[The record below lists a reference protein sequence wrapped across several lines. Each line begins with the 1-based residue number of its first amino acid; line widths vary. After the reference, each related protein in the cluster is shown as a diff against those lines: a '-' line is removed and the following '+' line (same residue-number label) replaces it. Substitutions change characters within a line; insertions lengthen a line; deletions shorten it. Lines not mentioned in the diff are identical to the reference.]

1 MNNTTKR
8 AYVLYIFILAFI
20 VGLGF
25 MVFSFYVNGDEWA
38 AKTVNRHVY
47 SSGQIANAGSIYDRN
62 GTPLAYSEDGK
73 RKYNESKS
81 IRKSTLHAV
90 GDTASFIAT
99 GVQSIY
105 SSELSGYDFVNGVYN
120 LKKYG
125 KGNDIALTLDANVC
139 KVAYEA
145 LGSRKGTVGV
155 YNYRT
160 GEIICMVSTPTY
172 DPSNKPTN
180 MSDNPDYEGVY
191 LNRFISGVYTPG
203 STFKAVTAICAL
215 QNIPDLSSR
224 TFKCTGKYHTAS
236 GDVICNDVH
245 GTVTFEQ
252 AFNRSCN
259 SAFAELSIELGKNKL
274 TQTAEQLG
282 FNVKESLGQ
291 TPVAKSTFDISKTS
305 AVDLGWAGIGQY
317 TTLANPCHMM
327 TIMGAIA
334 NGGTAIKPYYVASI
348 TSPSGMVTQLGQTV
362 QSESIT
368 LDSTVA
374 NRMREYMRSN
384 VVNYYGDSTFPGLK
398 MCGKTGTAQ
407 IDDGE
412 PHSWFVGFSANPE
425 TPYAVVCVAENSGYG
440 LATAGKISNK
450 VMQAV
455 CNKK

>member
-8 AYVLYIFILAFI
+8 AYVLYVFILAFI

-25 MVFSFYVNGDEWA
+25 MVFSFYTNGSEWA
-38 AKTVNRHVY
+38 AKTVNRHIY
-47 SSGQIANAGSIYDRN
+47 SNGQIANAGSIFDRN
-62 GTPLAYSEDGK
+62 GVTLAYSEDGK
-73 RKYNESKS
+73 RKYNESKT
-81 IRKSTLHAV
+81 IRKATLHAV
-90 GDTASFIAT
+90 GDTSSFIAT

-105 SSELSGYDFVNGVYN
+105 STQLSGYDFVDGVYN

-125 KGNDIALTLDANVC
+125 TGNDITLTLDANAC
-139 KVAYEA
+139 KAAYEA

-172 DPSNKPTN
+172 DPANKPSD
-180 MSDNPDYEGVY
+180 MADNPKYEGVY

-203 STFKAVTAICAL
+203 STFKTVTAICAL
-215 QNIPDLSSR
+215 QNIPDISSR

-236 GDVICNDVH
+236 GDVICNNVH
-245 GTVTFEQ
+245 GTVNFET

-259 SAFAELSIELGKNKL
+259 SAFAELAIELGKDKL
-274 TQTAEQLG
+274 TATAQQLG
-282 FNVKESLGQ
+282 FNTKESLGQ
-291 TPVAKSTFDISKTS
+291 TPVAKSMFDVSKTN

-334 NGGTAIKPYYVASI
+334 NSGTAIKPYYIDSI
-348 TSPSGMVTQLGQTV
+348 TSPSGRVTTIGQTE
-362 QSESIT
+362 QSE
-368 LDSTVA
+368 TVTIDPNIA
-374 NRMREYMRSN
+374 NRMKEYMRSN
-384 VVNYYGDSTFPGLK
+384 VVNYYSDSTFPGLQ

-412 PHSWFVGFSANPE
+412 SHSWFVGFSANPE
-425 TPYAVVCVAENSGYG
+425 TPYAVVCVAENSGSG
-440 LATAGKISNK
+440 LATAGKISNT
-450 VMQAV
+450 VLQAI
-455 CNKK
+455 CKKK